1 MLANPTI
8 SNPYLLSKNQ
18 RSLASALYRWE
29 GLLQKHFHDNIEA
42 QSVMFF
48 LHVAS
53 HTEPLDLTSI
63 GQEIGLS
70 KAATTR
76 NFYKLSV
83 GIRGGTEGLD
93 LVQYQND
100 PMDIRRKLITITPK
114 GIEVVKDLTEFI
126 FKQVASINHN

>member
-1 MLANPTI
+1 MLANPTT

-53 HTEPLDLTSI
+53 QTEPVDLTSI

-83 GIRGGTEGLD
+83 GIRGGTEGLY
-93 LVQYQND
+93 LVKYQND

-114 GIEVVKDLTEFI
+114 GVEVVKDLTEFI